1 MLTFLLLLCTSRK
14 TAKESLAQT
23 SSAITESLMGISR
36 MMSQQVQQSEEA
48 MQTLG
53 KVRPGLQWEA
63 AAGLHGPHPWAPPPL
78 PSSAPPSLI
87 CVASL
92 FCDSLVLPIWDALL
106 SFPFLVFIVVLKDP
120 HTPSKCSEELPGAL
134 LESGCQQAWRKGL
147 AVCFSFQALGT
158 LLARQRDDQLLAAC
172 WSTRT
177 PTYNCTPQCY
187 FSCELLLFIY
197 LYIFFTFW
205 LCCVACGILISLL
218 GIILTPFA
226 VEAWN
231 LTHWTTREVL

>member
-1 MLTFLLLLCTSRK
+1 MVPNSLSFCLSVKFL
-14 TAKESLAQT
+14 
-23 SSAITESLMGISR
+23 SSDITESLMGISR

-63 AAGLHGPHPWAPPPL
+63 ASGLHGPHAWAPPPL
-78 PSSAPPSLI
+78 PSLAPPSLL

-92 FCDSLVLPIWDALL
+92 SCDSLVLPIWDALL

-147 AVCFSFQALGT
+147 GVRFSSRALGT
-158 LLARQRDDQLLAAC
+158 ILARQRDDQLLVAC
-172 WSTRT
+172 WSTRAST
-177 PTYNCTPQCY
+177 
-187 FSCELLLFIY
+187 
-197 LYIFFTFW
+197 
-205 LCCVACGILISLL
+205 
-218 GIILTPFA
+218 
-226 VEAWN
+226 
-231 LTHWTTREVL
+231 